1 MRVFKNKLDGK
12 HYRLVKQR
20 ASEVNT
26 YIEVDKENNI
36 LISWANWAHKPQEQ
50 DAIIRGFDNLTEIN

>member
-26 YIEVDKENNI
+26 YIEVNKENAV
-36 LISWANWAHKPQEQ
+36 LVSWSNWAHKPQEQ